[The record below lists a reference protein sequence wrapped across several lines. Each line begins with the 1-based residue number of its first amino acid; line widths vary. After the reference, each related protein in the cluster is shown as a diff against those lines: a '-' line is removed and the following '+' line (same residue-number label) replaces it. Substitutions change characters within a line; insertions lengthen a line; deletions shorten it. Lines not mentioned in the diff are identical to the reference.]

1 MTPPN
6 IPGARASAA
15 TSPPRKDLPAIRK
28 LARLQISQNRNFRHS
43 AYPRGKA
50 FVGQAS
56 RPAADL
62 PVRPALGRSPARHPK
77 RRKILNHVPLNS
89 PPTGRT
95 QSKSPGPE
103 PQPHPRRRPHRP
115 VPSEAQR
122 LDQASSAT
130 RPRPSASPA
139 APSMN
144 SNAPSPKPPPS
155 PTTNQNPTAFYKNQ
169 FRPELFQSRAVTRTS
184 T

>member
-1 MTPPN
+1 MPTPSSVLPPLPPTSRAPRRSPRQHPRFSMTPPN

-28 LARLQISQNRNFRHS
+28 LPRLQISQNRNFRHS

-77 RRKILNHVPLNS
+77 RRKILNHVPRSTRRQPGERNRSHPAQNHNLILAEGLIDLYRRKHS
-89 PPTGRT
+89 AWTRLPPL
-95 QSKSPGPE
+95 PGPGRA
-103 PQPHPRRRPHRP
+103 PLPPRRR
-115 VPSEAQR
+115 
-122 LDQASSAT
+122 
-130 RPRPSASPA
+130 
-139 APSMN
+139 
-144 SNAPSPKPPPS
+144 
-155 PTTNQNPTAFYKNQ
+155 
-169 FRPELFQSRAVTRTS
+169 
-184 T
+184 